1 MIWIWFSDRRVHRAN
16 HIQNHSQSDLCRLTK
31 IFQVFHWGTLSL
43 QWGYKW
49 GFPPFPTNQNQ
60 SFPARSIF
68 PVLGTVYFCLPN
80 QLLLRICTNLFC
92 TANSKVNSKLC
103 KPPFLPV
110 TGQILFSG
118 HLKANLTTA
127 LTLYGSLFFQA
138 IGRTLLPP
146 YWSLGF
152 QLSRWGYNKI
162 ETVKSLVENMRKY
175 NLPQVCVVFVIA
187 ILATTNL

>member
-1 MIWIWFSDRRVHRAN
+1 MIAEFIVPIIFKITVNLTCVASRKFSRFSTEAN
-16 HIQNHSQSDLCRLTK
+16 FRCNE
-31 IFQVFHWGTLSL
+31 GTSE
-43 QWGYKW
+43 
-49 GFPPFPTNQNQ
+49 GFPRFQPIKINHFQPC
-60 SFPARSIF
+60 SIF

-92 TANSKVNSKLC
+92 TANSKANSKLC